1 MFKQHVING
10 ELDISNRSNFTINHI
25 KYFYIDLSDMHSTE
39 LAKYIKC
46 SGSYVKKL
54 NLSKNRL
61 SDEGMNVI
69 IKAICES

>member
-1 MFKQHVING
+1 MSSMESLIYQIEVSKLTKSIN
-10 ELDISNRSNFTINHI
+10 L
-25 KYFYIDLSDMHSTE
+25 YIDLSDMHSTE
-39 LAKYIKC
+39 LSKYIKC

-54 NLSKNRL
+54 NLSKNRI